1 MLACCAACAQA
12 AVVLAHMDLTDPLVF
27 VILSEIRS
35 IKGNA
40 FPVIFITG
48 HTHTR
53 GMNIHKV
60 SCICRDSTVSHIL
73 TMQYTHSW
81 THMHTGYIQLDA
93 HAVSLEGGHYLDTIG
108 FVSLT
113 NGSVFQ
119 HRYTTSASP
128 PLLLHKHAY
137 VHTHTHTILIH
148 YSCGVTE

>member
-1 MLACCAACAQA
+1 MLACCPACAQA

-60 SCICRDSTVSHIL
+60 SCICRDSFARTDHAIHTLMDTHAHRIHTAGCTRRVVGRRPLPRHNRICLADQWLCVPASVHNKRLPTV
-73 TMQYTHSW
+73 
-81 THMHTGYIQLDA
+81 A
-93 HAVSLEGGHYLDTIG
+93 
-108 FVSLT
+108 
-113 NGSVFQ
+113 
-119 HRYTTSASP
+119 P
-128 PLLLHKHAY
+128 PQARICT
-137 VHTHTHTILIH
+137 HTHTHTILIH
-148 YSCGVTE
+148 YSCGLTE